1 MISFDKAISNK
12 EVNRLK
18 NFFLTI
24 FNVYN
29 YNKEY
34 MPVSGSLVNRL
45 HGYKTIQKNK
55 GNDAYSILTCHN
67 PIQDVLKKIH
77 NKVNETYPSAQGTNI
92 FLKFFG
98 LEDEILAVGNA
109 DNFNMHSRISKNY
122 NFDDIY
128 IIAPLL
134 PFYIKVKSK
143 NNNTIT
149 NFTLKKENLYLFK
162 DEIFHNINSLSI
174 GLIITY
180 TEKENIPVFKRQ
192 AKINTENNSNQFST
206 YNHTNKLN
214 VGIDEVDV
222 KSIFLDLEN
231 I

>member
-1 MISFDKAISNK
+1 MISFDNAISSK

-18 NFFLTI
+18 NFFLTV

-92 FLKFFG
+92 FLKYFG
-98 LEDEILAVGNA
+98 LENEYFATGNA
-109 DNFNMHSRISKNY
+109 VNFNMHSRTSKNY
-122 NFDDIY
+122 DFNDIF
-128 IIAPLL
+128 IIAPVL
-134 PFYIKVKSK
+134 PCYIKVKSK
-143 NNNTIT
+143 NNDNVT

-162 DEIFHNINSLSI
+162 DEIFHIINSLSI
-174 GLIITY
+174 CLIITY
-180 TEKENIPVFKRQ
+180 TEKENIPFFQQK
-192 AKINTENNSNQFST
+192 AKINTENNDNQFST

-222 KSIFLDLEN
+222 KSIFLNLEN